1 MAEPTQI
8 YGTTGKSESLLS
20 EIYVNSVLIYG
31 SDDSG
36 ITKRVI
42 ETDSS
47 GSIQGIVRF
56 QDEDEL
62 SFTVSDDISG
72 LLRLRV
78 SAGCKVEQR

>member
-31 SDDSG
+31 SDD
-36 ITKRVI
+36 
-42 ETDSS
+42 
-47 GSIQGIVRF
+47 
-56 QDEDEL
+56 
-62 SFTVSDDISG
+62 ISG